1 MVNELL
7 VIGYVAYFS
16 YITYLVL
23 QVEFRRFQ

>member
-7 VIGYVAYFS
+7 FVGYVAYFV

-23 QVEFRRFQ
+23 GIEFRRF

>member
-7 VIGYVAYFS
+7 FLGYAAYFV

-23 QVEFRRFQ
+23 RIEFRRF